1 MPLIWQAMIATAL
14 RNDAIKAME
23 ALFIPLVIPK
33 KDKANADAGACNWSW
48 ALMPIGS
55 VHNAFADP
63 AAAIPQD

>member
-1 MPLIWQAMIATAL
+1 MIATAL

-33 KDKANADAGACNWSW
+33 EDKANADAGTCDGSW

-55 VHNAFADP
+55 VT
-63 AAAIPQD
+63 